1 MRRSTVSRRFAV
13 RRIVRRTLRASAV
26 VAAAAAGAGL
36 AAWGGLP
43 LLKKLPVFRV
53 QRVEVAGTGYLTRDG
68 VRAAAGVDS
77 ATSVWESTD
86 RMAAR
91 LESHPMIA
99 AARVERRPPS
109 ALAFTVEEAVP
120 VALVAG
126 GVVEPVDRYGNVLPV
141 DPTRPV
147 LDLPLLRVLTRRAA
161 SSWGMRVLARD
172 VGHLLDVAPEV
183 FAVVSEARLGDRE
196 AALLLGDDGLRVRY
210 VPPLSERRMRHAV
223 IALND
228 AHERFP
234 QRVAREI
241 DLRFADQVI
250 VRTASAPGGA
260 EEAGRGGAGG

>member
-13 RRIVRRTLRASAV
+13 RRIARRTVRFTAIL
-26 VAAAAAGAGL
+26 AAAAAGVTL
-36 AAWGGLP
+36 AAWVGLP
-43 LLKKLPVFRV
+43 LIKRLPVFRV
-53 QRVEVAGTGYLTRDG
+53 ERVEVAGIGYLTRHG

-99 AARVERRPPS
+99 AARVERLLPS
-109 ALAFTVEEAVP
+109 TLAFKVEEVVP
-120 VALVAG
+120 VALVASE
-126 GVVEPVDRYGNVLPV
+126 VVEPVDRYGNVLPV
-141 DPTRPV
+141 DPTRPM

-161 SSWGMRVLARD
+161 ASWGMRVLARD
-172 VGHLLDVAPEV
+172 VGHLLEVAPEV

-196 AALLLGDDGLRVRY
+196 AALLLGDEGLRVRY
-210 VPPLSERRMRHAV
+210 LPPLSERRMREAV

-234 QRVAREI
+234 RRVAREI

-250 VRTASAPGGA
+250 VRTASVPARA
-260 EEAGRGGAGG
+260 EETGKGGVEG